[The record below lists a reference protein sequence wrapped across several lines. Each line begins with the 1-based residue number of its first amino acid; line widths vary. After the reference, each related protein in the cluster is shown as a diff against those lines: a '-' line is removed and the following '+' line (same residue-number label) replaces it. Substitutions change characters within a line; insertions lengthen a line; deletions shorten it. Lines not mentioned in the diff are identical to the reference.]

1 MIDFIITNQ
10 LQYMNLTSNEKEQLK
25 WSELPE
31 GFKHLLSRSY
41 KEYQEILYDPCLH
54 PSARKIPSWE
64 SWLGKHNILLDNEDL
79 PDVS

>member
-1 MIDFIITNQ
+1 M
-10 LQYMNLTSNEKEQLK
+10 SNEKDQLK

-54 PSARKIPSWE
+54 PSARKIPTWS
-64 SWLGKHNILLDNEDL
+64 SWLGRHNIVLDVDHDPN
-79 PDVS
+79 VY

>member
-1 MIDFIITNQ
+1 
-10 LQYMNLTSNEKEQLK
+10 MNLTGNEKEHLR
-25 WSELPE
+25 WSELPD

-64 SWLGKHNILLDNEDL
+64 SWLSRHNILLDIEDR
-79 PDVS
+79 PDVN